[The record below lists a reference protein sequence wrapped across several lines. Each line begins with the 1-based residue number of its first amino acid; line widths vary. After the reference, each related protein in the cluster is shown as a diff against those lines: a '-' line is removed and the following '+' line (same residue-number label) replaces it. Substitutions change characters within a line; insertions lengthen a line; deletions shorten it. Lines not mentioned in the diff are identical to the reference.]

1 MVIRSMSFYS
11 KHHSRFISKGLNKIH
26 WKALLM
32 AWMLLGIHPMVTAQ
46 ETADTMEVAEKNPGL
61 IKQVLDR
68 LNQPPIYF
76 DDRYVR
82 KPQTKFIVTLTGKVQ
97 QTGVRI
103 NDFTKLDTD
112 WGLSNSAHINLR
124 MQERIHYKAGVYITY
139 SGIRAGLG
147 MSVGRKSAEK
157 STSLYLGCV
166 KSYYGF
172 TAQYNNIKEKVSSD
186 MHSTVDYNGEDYEN
200 ESTEDDTYMDS
211 DYPADMREIQ
221 LDGYYAFNR
230 HRFAYTAVY
239 GGSVVQRRSAGSWML
254 GMKYLYGRVKFDPK
268 EVTFPIYLG
277 GITRFTTQQLSVGGG
292 YSFNLVIMHRDESGP
307 LLRGLRNLTF
317 NATFMPMVTMFNPLT
332 IYYDKDLVEW
342 FGYEADHRTRKS
354 HPELNYTATTGMA
367 LSIDRFCFVVKVH
380 YDNFRLNTG
389 LQTENPNKLG
399 EEYAVQQNCMK
410 GRFFNW
416 GVKADLQIKF

>member
-1 MVIRSMSFYS
+1 MTFYS
-11 KHHSRFISKGLNKIH
+11 KHHSLPIPKGSNRTRR
-26 WKALLM
+26 KALL
-32 AWMLLGIHPMVTAQ
+32 AVCMLLCIQPAATAQ
-46 ETADTMEVAEKNPGL
+46 ETVDSVEADGKMPGV

-68 LNQPPIYF
+68 LNRPPRYL

-82 KPQTKFIVTLTGKVQ
+82 KPPTKFIVTLRGRVQ

-103 NDFTKLDTD
+103 NDYSELDTD
-112 WGLSNSAHINLR
+112 WGLANSTQADLR
-124 MQERIHYKAGVYITY
+124 MQERLHYKAGCYITY

-157 STSLYLGCV
+157 STSLYLGCIN
-166 KSYYGF
+166 SYYGL

-186 MHSTVDYNGEDYEN
+186 VHSTVDYHGENYEN
-200 ESTEDDTYMDS
+200 DFMEDDTYMES

-230 HRFAYTAVY
+230 RRFAYTAVY

-254 GMKYLYGRVKFDPK
+254 GMKYLYGRVKFDSR
-268 EVTFPIYLG
+268 ESIFPTHVG

-292 YSFNLVIMHRDESGP
+292 YSYNLVLLNRDESGP

-332 IYYDKDLVEW
+332 IYYDKNLVEW
-342 FGYEADHRTRKS
+342 FGYETDHRTRKS

-367 LSIDRFCFVVKVH
+367 LSIDRFSFVVKVH
-380 YDNFRLNTG
+380 YDNFRFNTG
-389 LQTENPNKLG
+389 LQDENMNKLG
-399 EEYAVQQNCMK
+399 DEYAMQKNRMK

-416 GVKADLQIKF
+416 GVRADFQMKF